1 MEALASKVSITTD
14 QAIAGM
20 ANLNFLKVPA
30 KVSDTAKAA
39 VLLASD
45 RARLLTGTVVN
56 STAGAA
62 LD

>member
-1 MEALASKVSITTD
+1 
-14 QAIAGM
+14 M
-20 ANLNFLKVPA
+20 ANLNLLKVPA
-30 KVSDTAKAA
+30 TVSDTAKAA

-45 RARLLTGTVVN
+45 RARLLTGTVIN